1 MFSSSVWVSGS
12 LFDDVALAD
21 VDEDF
26 EGALFWVAAA
36 VFGVNF
42 ARRCS
47 RAEWKGRV
55 GRTGSLGQRVRRRL

>member
-1 MFSSSVWVSGS
+1 

-26 EGALFWVAAA
+26 EGAPFWVAAA